1 MTFEKPTTTTLHKTT
16 NRKTNILRHPAKTFI
31 LLIIIEIRWEDDMF
45 ALVIRFY
52 LLCETIFFFLTLVV
66 LECEHF

>member
-1 MTFEKPTTTTLHKTT
+1 MTLKKPKTI
-16 NRKTNILRHPAKTFI
+16 NRDDNILMHPVKAFV
-31 LLIIIEIRWEDDMF
+31 LLILIKIRWEDDMF
-45 ALVIRFY
+45 ALAIRFY